1 MLPRFGVGLALER
14 PDAWWGGRKTAEYS
28 MMRRRM
34 MGLGALAIATLAG
47 AGVFMAP
54 VDVVEAKRD
63 LGGKWVVASVT
74 TTVAKVPVVGKI
86 YAKTNTVVLHDL
98 KQDGQRLRGGG
109 QLCRLDIDSGSKFVD
124 TKLPEKFKKAL
135 PPPFFDGVLTE
146 NDEGETTVRTGRRLV
161 VMGARLAKPSRDDL
175 PRDAE
180 DKRVVDQDRD
190 GNPGVTIS
198 IDGIVSGDI
207 HVATR
212 SWTRFLGSVQSDRA
226 IRGKVF
232 FDQEQ
237 SILGTTTSMLDEPP
251 ETKPVPNKSW
261 FRMVRV
267 ANDFNCGDA
276 RRMTDDWF
284 E

>member
-1 MLPRFGVGLALER
+1 
-14 PDAWWGGRKTAEYS
+14 
-28 MMRRRM
+28 MRRRM
-34 MGLGALAIATLAG
+34 MGLGALATATLAG

-146 NDEGETTVRTGRRLV
+146 NDEGEATVRTGRRLV

>member
-1 MLPRFGVGLALER
+1 MKQ
-14 PDAWWGGRKTAEYS
+14 RKW
-28 MMRRRM
+28 
-34 MGLGALAIATLAG
+34 GLGVIATATLVGSATWLSPIE
-47 AGVFMAP
+47 P
-54 VDVVEAKRD
+54 VKAKNE
-63 LGGKWVVASVT
+63 LSGKWVVASVT

-98 KQDGQRLRGGG
+98 EQDGDRLRGGG
-109 QLCRLDIDSGSKFVD
+109 TLCRLDIDSGSKFVD

-135 PPPFFDGVLTE
+135 PPPYFDGVVTE
-146 NDEGETTVRTGRRLV
+146 KDGKTTLRTGRRLV
-161 VMGARLAKPSRDDL
+161 VMGARLKKPAKDALPEKANDD
-175 PRDAE
+175 
-180 DKRVVDQDRD
+180 RVVDQDHD

-212 SWTRFLGSVQSDRA
+212 SWTRFLGKTKGDDE
-226 IRGKVF
+226 IGGKVY

-237 SILGTTTSMLDEPP
+237 SILSTTSSMLEEPP
-251 ETKPVPNKSW
+251 ETKPVPSKSW

-267 ANDFNCGDA
+267 SDDATCGDA
-276 RRMTDDWF
+276 RRLTDDWF